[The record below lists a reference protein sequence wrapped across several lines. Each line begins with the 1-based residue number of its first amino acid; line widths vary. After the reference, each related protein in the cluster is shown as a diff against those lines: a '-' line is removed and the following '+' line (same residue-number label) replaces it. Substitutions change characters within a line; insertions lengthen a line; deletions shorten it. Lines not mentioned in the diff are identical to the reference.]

1 MLSKEKVL
9 SFLPFWERVKSYKRQ
24 DFQKDIIAGLTVA
37 IIALPQSMAYAM
49 IAGVHP
55 KYGLYSAIIPVI
67 MCSLFS
73 SSRFIIAGPTNAISM
88 VIASTMAT
96 ATVAGT
102 VVSTMPDEYKI
113 GIVFVLAFLVGAIQL
128 GMGLA
133 RMGSFLNF
141 ISHSVVVGFT
151 AGAGVLIAVN
161 QLKNIFGLKIPSH
174 PEFIET
180 VKDTFLHIKEF
191 NPYALGIG
199 IFTIVFIIGARKIS
213 KKIPGPLMSM
223 VVSALII
230 AVFGFEKYGVKLIG
244 EIPRGFSPISF
255 PPLSFDT
262 VHSLFMPAAAIALL
276 GLIEAISIAKSA
288 ANSKGDK
295 IDGNQEFV
303 SQGLSNLSASFFSGI
318 PGSGSFTRTAVN
330 LSSGASTNLA
340 GVYSGIFVATVLLI
354 FSPYARFIPIASLA
368 GILIVIAY
376 GMIDK
381 KAIAFSYRATR
392 ADKAVLI
399 ATFLSTL
406 FLELEMAVYVGVIL
420 SIALFLKKVANPQIS
435 LVTPRLS
442 DNKMAPF
449 QEERS
454 CPQIAIFE
462 ISGSLFF
469 GAIEEMEK
477 KLLELRTMNQNI
489 YIIRMRGVR
498 ILDATGAHA
507 LERFLKDVEKNN
519 EHVIFTNM
527 SDSVRHTIENC
538 GLMKE
543 IGEEHITEDSTD
555 AIKIA
560 VLKYA
565 DRGICRNCKIKVFKE
580 CEESSKQI

>member
-1 MLSKEKVL
+1 MTKEKVL
-9 SFLPFWERVKSYKRQ
+9 SFLPFWERVKGYKRQ

-180 VKDTFLHIKEF
+180 VKDTFLHIQEF

-223 VVSALII
+223 VASALII

-244 EIPRGFSPISF
+244 EIPRGFSPITF

-262 VHSLFMPAAAIALL
+262 IHSLFMPAAAIALL

-442 DNKMAPF
+442 DNKMSAF

-454 CPQIAIFE
+454 CPQIVIFE

-527 SDSVRHTIENC
+527 TDSVRRTVVNC

-543 IGEEHITEDSTD
+543 IGEENITEDTTD
-555 AIKIA
+555 AIKLA

-565 DRGICRNCKIKVFKE
+565 DRSICKNCKIKVFKE
-580 CEESSKQI
+580 CEESSK